1 MKISAIE
8 TIQLP
13 EFPLSCFVIV
23 ETDSGIIGMGEAT
36 NFPDVIS
43 AAIHHVF
50 APMLIGQDPTCIEH
64 HSAQFYRYC
73 NGSGSAGGEMRAASA
88 LDIALWDI
96 FGQVTNQP
104 VYALLG
110 GKVRDSVKIYNTCGS
125 HGGRITGRRDDEWHM
140 EDAGTLA
147 EDLLKSN
154 IRAMKIWPFDYAHP
168 TYQGQH
174 ITKDEIK
181 KYIEPVKKI
190 HDAVGDEMEIAMEM
204 HSCWNITSAVRI
216 AEALEKYNIKWIE
229 DPIYV
234 DDADNMAMLREQVKI
249 PVLASERLFNRSQ
262 FKSFFE
268 KRAADIIMID
278 LGWTGGLT
286 EGKKIASMSDAYRL
300 PITTHNCG
308 GPVLTQASAHFCIST
323 PNAIE
328 TETLRAIYGTFPEV
342 TDDLVDIRDGHI
354 YLDSRPGLGVKL
366 GKNVFFRTDTIRYRT
381 DAERKYLR
389 IASGDPWNR

>member
-1 MKISAIE
+1 MKITAFE

-13 EFPLSCFVIV
+13 EFPLSSFVIV
-23 ETDSGIIGMGEAT
+23 ETDDGIIGMGEST

-43 AAIHHVF
+43 AAIHNIF
-50 APMLIGQDPTCIEH
+50 APIMIGQDPTCIEY
-64 HSAQFYRYC
+64 HSAQFYRFC
-73 NGSGSAGGEMRAASA
+73 NSSGSAGGEMRAASA
-88 LDIALWDI
+88 IDIALWDL
-96 FGQVTNQP
+96 FGQLTNQP

-110 GKVRDSVKIYNTCGS
+110 GKVRDKVKIYNTCGS
-125 HGGRITGRRDDEWHM
+125 HGGRITGRRDDEWYM
-140 EDAGTLA
+140 ENAGSLA
-147 EDLLKSN
+147 EDLLRSN
-154 IRAMKIWPFDYAHP
+154 ITAMKIWPFDYAYP
-168 TYQGQH
+168 AYQGQH

-216 AEALEKYNIKWIE
+216 SEALEKYNIKWIE

-234 DDADNMAMLREQVKI
+234 DDADNLAMLREQVNL
-249 PVLASERLFNRSQ
+249 PVLASERLFTRSQ

-268 KRAADIIMID
+268 KRAADIVMID

-328 TETLRAIYGTFPEV
+328 TETLRSIYRTFPEV
-342 TDDLVDIRDGHI
+342 TDDLVDVRDGHI

-366 GKNVFFRTDTIRYRT
+366 NSNVFSRTDTIRYRT
-381 DAERKYLR
+381 DKEQRYVR
-389 IASGDPWNR
+389 MTSGDPWKR